1 MSPAEPSVFD
11 GHNDCLLRL
20 PTDRPATAFLDG
32 RDDGHLDA
40 PRAETSSF
48 TGGLFALFVEPSPDT
63 TDRERRRVETPDGFK
78 LDPPPALRPQ
88 YAKQQTNMLLDRL
101 DAVLDAAGDELIL
114 ATDVPTLRRSVEND
128 DQLACVLH
136 FEGAPM
142 IEPDCSNLQAY
153 YDRGLRSLGLV
164 WSRPNQ
170 FAHGVPF
177 EFPGDPDTGPGL
189 TAHGKRLVQ
198 ECNELGIVVDLAH
211 LNEQGFWDVAELS
224 TDPLVVSHAGVHEI
238 CPSTR
243 NLTDEQLRAVADS
256 DGIIGITFALSA
268 IRPDGRRDPD
278 TAVDQIADHVEYVA
292 DLIGV
297 DHVAIG
303 SDFDGAAIPESV
315 GDVTGLSSLLSALD
329 RRGFD
334 QEARKKMAH
343 ENWVRV
349 LDATWAE

>member
-1 MSPAEPSVFD
+1 MQSLQPSVFD

-20 PTDRPATAFLDG
+20 PPERPATAFLDG
-32 RDDGHLDA
+32 REDGHLDA
-40 PRAETSSF
+40 PRAAESIF
-48 TGGLFALFVEPSPDT
+48 GGGLFALFVEPSPDT
-63 TDRERRRVETPDGFK
+63 LDRDRRRVETPDGFK

-88 YAKQQTNMLLDRL
+88 YAQEQTEALLNRL
-101 DAVLDAAGDELIL
+101 DTALDAADDDLIL
-114 ATDVPTLRRSVEND
+114 ATDVPTVRRSVEND

-142 IEPDCSNLQAY
+142 IEPDCSNLQGY

-164 WSRPNQ
+164 WSRSNQ

-189 TAHGKRLVQ
+189 TAHGKRLV
-198 ECNELGIVVDLAH
+198 EACNDLGIVVDLAH

-224 TDPLVVSHAGVHEI
+224 TDPLVVSHAGVHEL

-256 DGIIGITFALSA
+256 SGIVGITFALSA

-278 TAVDQIADHVEYVA
+278 TSVDRIADHIEYVA
-292 DLIGV
+292 DLVGV

-303 SDFDGAAIPESV
+303 SDFDGAAIPDSV
-315 GDVTGLSSLLSALD
+315 GDVTGLSSLCSVLD

-334 QEARKKMAH
+334 EEARRKIAH
-343 ENWVRV
+343 ENWFRV
-349 LDATWAE
+349 LDATWHE